1 MPAPPP
7 RSLTAAQQFYTLRMN
22 PIAAG
27 HGTLRAG
34 RLIWEFEASPSPLSR
49 RYAARLDYR
58 QGQTPAVY
66 IDSPDLNALADG
78 RRLPHVYEQKPP
90 RLCLYL
96 PRTGEWN
103 PSLALDR
110 TIVPWT
116 SLWLFYFEDWL
127 ATGEWN
133 GGGVHPDVPARRR
146 RSRARLSERPS
157 PHSENAEPPR

>member
-7 RSLTAAQQFYTLRMN
+7 RPLTAAQQFYALRVN
-22 PIAAG
+22 PISAG
-27 HGTLRAG
+27 HGTLHAG
-34 RLIWEFEASPSPLSR
+34 RLTWEFDASPSPLSR
-49 RYAARLDYR
+49 RYGARLDYR

-96 PRTGEWN
+96 PRTGQWN
-103 PSLALDR
+103 PSLGLDR

-133 GGGVHPDVPARRR
+133 GGGVHPDISSRRR
-146 RSRARLSERPS
+146 RPRARFSGRLSS
-157 PHSENAEPPR
+157 PTENSELSR